1 MEAPATE
8 FYRLTDAAGE
18 LARKDDYAG
27 AALQWS
33 KAIEVDPEDGKAR
46 YHLAYALDKQGQ
58 LEQSIEQYRKSV
70 ELDSSNAAAFASLST
85 ALAHS
90 GNLNGSIEAAKRAL
104 VLNPKDVLTEG
115 NLAGEFTGDGTDGRS
130 GRAHPQR
137 VGAGSRFRGCA
148 QHARYRPRPCRQAR

>member
-1 MEAPATE
+1 VNIPEFVNIPPDGLVKMEAPATE

-18 LARKDDYAG
+18 LARKGDYAG

-46 YHLAYALDKQGQ
+46 YRLAYALDKQGQ

-90 GNLNGSIEAAKRAL
+90 GNLNGSKQQ
-104 VLNPKDVLTEG
+104 
-115 NLAGEFTGDGTDGRS
+115 S
-130 GRAHPQR
+130 GLSCSIQMM
-137 VGAGSRFRGCA
+137 S
-148 QHARYRPRPCRQAR
+148 